1 MDQLDFEQK
10 HRPFVPTE
18 ILSIGGGKTVF
29 GGISV
34 REYMATH
41 ILNGILCRED
51 GSSHTIEECVE
62 VAIKATDILQQKLS
76 DERLM
81 DYREMRKR
89 VPHNPNPTMQN
100 PNAIMQNP
108 NAIIKNDSK

>member
-1 MDQLDFEQK
+1 MEEIEFYTK
-10 HRPFVPTE
+10 HRSVSREERRT
-18 ILSIGGGKTVF
+18 KD
-29 GGISV
+29 GGIMRNGGMTV
-34 REYMATH
+34 REYMTTH

-89 VPHNPNPTMQN
+89 VPHNSNPTTQN
-100 PNAIMQNP
+100 PNAT
-108 NAIIKNDSK
+108 IKNDSK